1 MRALRLGIQT
11 DAKTRSN
18 DKRLK
23 RICCAAIAHRISA
36 HHKSLR
42 VWSRASSFA
51 RRLNSLE
58 RGKIGTAPR
67 RMRHRAGRNALRVLR
82 FRGDG
87 GTARRPSL
95 AQRAS
100 RTGISRWRE
109 QERMIGGCSLLCAQ
123 LHRHVAE
130 KLCAESAHNHS
141 AHTPL
146 ARGKK
151 PQPGKSQNHVVVLCG
166 TLSPSN
172 GFIRLTR
179 WRFGLTTGYHSGI
192 PVSPRVEEQKDEKNA
207 REELMSGEN

>member
-146 ARGKK
+146 AR
-151 PQPGKSQNHVVVLCG
+151 
-166 TLSPSN
+166 
-172 GFIRLTR
+172 
-179 WRFGLTTGYHSGI
+179 
-192 PVSPRVEEQKDEKNA
+192 EKN
-207 REELMSGEN
+207 RSQENHKTTLWFCAALCRQVTALSD